1 MDSNIGNYK
10 TSRFAI
16 ARKKNDL
23 KKNIIVKLIY
33 FITLQSK
40 SKNNYKLSPNI
51 NNCIINVESISG
63 SVKYEV
69 LEIQFKMKMIFF
81 LNLGEVYFID
91 LNQSIFDL
99 VR

>member
-1 MDSNIGNYK
+1 MSSNIGNYK

-23 KKNIIVKLIY
+23 KKNIVVKLIY

-40 SKNNYKLSPNI
+40 DNYKLSPNI
-51 NNCIINVESISG
+51 NNCIIRVESISG
-63 SVKYEV
+63 AVKYEV

-81 LNLGEVYFID
+81 LILDEIYFID
-91 LNQSIFDL
+91 LNKSIFDIIL
-99 VR
+99 